1 MIKLTNNQIAGIQFS
16 GLQFSGIQ
24 FAGIQS
30 RVSLRRAALL
40 RQAVMAWVA
49 GLAITTF
56 SLLTPLPAMASAQQ
70 LGTGSNGVLAMPT
83 LAAMSTVAS
92 LSGKA
97 KAAAKDTEGKVE
109 SAYGDL
115 TGDKGRQIKG
125 AAKQVQGSAM
135 NAGEEVKEGAKSVAK
150 KVGDATR

>member
-1 MIKLTNNQIAGIQFS
+1 
-16 GLQFSGIQ
+16 
-24 FAGIQS
+24 
-30 RVSLRRAALL
+30 
-40 RQAVMAWVA
+40 
-49 GLAITTF
+49 
-56 SLLTPLPAMASAQQ
+56 
-70 LGTGSNGVLAMPT
+70 
-83 LAAMSTVAS
+83 MSTVAS